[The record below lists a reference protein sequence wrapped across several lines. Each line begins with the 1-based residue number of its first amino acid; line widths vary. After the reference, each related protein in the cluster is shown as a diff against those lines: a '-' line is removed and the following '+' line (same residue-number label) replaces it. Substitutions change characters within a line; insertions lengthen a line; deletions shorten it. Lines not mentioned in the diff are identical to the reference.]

1 MALAKMGLGR
11 FMMTVSPP
19 LGIAYIS
26 AYLRSRGYEA
36 IIVDAN
42 AENLSEREVVL
53 RIKRFRPDLVGFS
66 IHTEVIFNAKIAE
79 EIKRYD
85 HRIITVA
92 GGVAP
97 SYIPRLI
104 LEKFTMFDF
113 AVIGEGEMILHSLIN
128 TLEKKERLDKVKG
141 IAYRQDGRV
150 MLTPKQEYIQDLDS
164 LPFPDRGSL
173 PNNLYGISLR
183 GPITLI
189 ETSRG
194 CSGNCWFCAIATMFG
209 SKIRT
214 RDPQKVVAEIEESYC
229 NYDID
234 FFILIDNTFTAR
246 KEYVYA
252 ITDEI
257 IKRRL
262 HKKIRWRCMTRV
274 DCVDEQIL
282 KNMRRAGCR
291 EIGFGVESPHQ
302 DTLNFYRKGT
312 TLKEVENA
320 FALAKKAGLSTA
332 ALMIVNQYERNLDGA
347 GKETIKFVK
356 RIKAKRM
363 ILQPLIVYPQS
374 SLHKYLLMKGRI
386 KDENYNPFFEGKYL
400 ESKYIDFKRL
410 IKITN
415 NMYLSFYI
423 SLDYFIVVIKNIPLW
438 KILHKIRIYLKN
450 LFYK

>member
-1 MALAKMGLGR
+1 
-11 FMMTVSPP
+11 
-19 LGIAYIS
+19 
-26 AYLRSRGYEA
+26 
-36 IIVDAN
+36 
-42 AENLSEREVVL
+42 
-53 RIKRFRPDLVGFS
+53 
-66 IHTEVIFNAKIAE
+66 
-79 EIKRYD
+79 
-85 HRIITVA
+85 
-92 GGVAP
+92 
-97 SYIPRLI
+97 
-104 LEKFTMFDF
+104 
-113 AVIGEGEMILHSLIN
+113 
-128 TLEKKERLDKVKG
+128 
-141 IAYRQDGRV
+141 
-150 MLTPKQEYIQDLDS
+150 
-164 LPFPDRGSL
+164 
-173 PNNLYGISLR
+173 
-183 GPITLI
+183 
-189 ETSRG
+189 
-194 CSGNCWFCAIATMFG
+194 MFG